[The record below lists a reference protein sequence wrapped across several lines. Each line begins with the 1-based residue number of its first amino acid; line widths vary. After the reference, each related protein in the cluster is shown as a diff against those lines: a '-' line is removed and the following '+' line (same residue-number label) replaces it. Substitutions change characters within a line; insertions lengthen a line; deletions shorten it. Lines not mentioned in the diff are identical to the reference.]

1 MNGLMRIE
9 KVFEGQAIAAYL
21 WEEKPVWI
29 AKELGRVMGYSED
42 GKGLLRNI
50 QEWKEELIEGTDL
63 ELLEGERLA
72 KFRDGLGRISPQATP
87 DVSPFAPSLLIL
99 KESGFHLVCIKSGK
113 PVGIRL
119 RRWLADEVMP
129 SLLRSGSYQT
139 STDPLQS
146 PALRAAAERGL
157 QKAAEKGVKWAV
169 QMVLGNK
176 ANTSPTKNDT
186 SQPAFTTGKT
196 LTQHDVWESAIAR
209 DLETAQPPVKI
220 SEVIVRAIGITKS
233 KQSHSDHTRVGL
245 ILRRLGW
252 VVSGREDRVGSR
264 MYMPL
269 MCEPTD

>member
-1 MNGLMRIE
+1 MKEISKIE
-9 KVFEGQAIAAYL
+9 KVFEGQFITAYL

-29 AKELGRVMGYSED
+29 AKELGRVMGYSGEGERLTD
-42 GKGLLRNI
+42 SIRG
-50 QEWKEELIEGTDL
+50 EWKEELIVGQDF

-72 KFRDGLGRISPQATP
+72 LFKNNHPRNPGVVDRTS
-87 DVSPFAPSLLIL
+87 SLLIL

-113 PVGIRL
+113 PVGVRL

-129 SLLRSGSYQT
+129 SLLRTGSYQT